1 MSNEAVS
8 RIIASREHLHMYIHV
23 WYIHVHVPRIY
34 SCSSS
39 WACTQTDPWSTSS
52 LYLHA
57 YTEEYGQVYEE
68 ST

>member
-23 WYIHVHVPRIY
+23 HVPHIY